1 MNETTKTG
9 IRRAIHAAWDKLPE
23 ALTAAVVALVVFG
36 FGLWIDGRDM
46 RLDLDHVMAEQ
57 QSVRFCERVSTCP
70 CVAGTASALAD
81 CKHTIALSREHIE
94 SHNREAEQW
103 KQRIIRIEQQLFEM
117 SRSQ

>member
-36 FGLWIDGRDM
+36 FGLWLDQRDM
-46 RLDLDHVMAEQ
+46 RLDLDDVAATHLPAA
-57 QSVRFCERVSTCP
+57 FCERVSHCP
-70 CVAGTASALAD
+70 CVAGVASTIAD
-81 CKHTIALSREHIE
+81 CKHAISLSEEHIE

-103 KQRIIRIEQQLFEM
+103 KQRIIQLERQLFEM

>member
-36 FGLWIDGRDM
+36 FGIWIDGRDM

-70 CVAGTASALAD
+70 CVAGVASTIAD
-81 CKHTIALSREHIE
+81 CKHAISLSEEHIE

-103 KQRIIRIEQQLFEM
+103 KQRIIQLERQLFEM
-117 SRSQ
+117 SRHQ

>member
-36 FGLWIDGRDM
+36 FGLWLDQRDM
-46 RLDLDHVMAEQ
+46 RLDLDRVMAEQ
-57 QSVRFCERVSTCP
+57 QNGRLCERVWSCP
-70 CVAGTASALAD
+70 CITGFANTIAD
-81 CKHTIALSREHIE
+81 CKQTIALSREHIE

-103 KQRIIRIEQQLFEM
+103 KQRIIRAEQQLFEM
-117 SRSQ
+117 SRHQ